1 MEIRAGKQFRTKAER
16 RAIVEQTMMPRTS
29 VSAVARQHG
38 VNTNQVFHWRRQY
51 RAGQLDE
58 KVETLVPVRIVAS
71 AAKRSRVNGASTG
84 PCRIGS
90 IEIQFGSVRLRIEGA
105 ADPDCVRAAV
115 EGLR

>member
-1 MEIRAGKQFRTKAER
+1 MDLRGGKNFRTKAER
-16 RAIVEQTMMPRTS
+16 RAIVEEAMMPRTS

-51 RAGQLDE
+51 RAGQLE
-58 KVETLVPVRIVAS
+58 ERAGSLVPVRIVTS
-71 AAKRSRVNGASTG
+71 VAKRPRVKGVSSRS
-84 PCRIGS
+84 CRTGS
-90 IEIQFGSVRLRIEGA
+90 IEIQFGAVRLRIEGA